1 MATAGMTPPTELIGI
16 YYETNALAEILNN
29 GRTSGQTAFWTAKF
43 KGNSATLQA
52 AKDSY
57 AQICT
62 NARKEAGG
70 PLDATSPD
78 IKSIW
83 SHYESAAAKLKTNSA
98 LKIQGVVPL
107 GVIAERTNVLAF
119 SGLTNI
125 RVTNTEE
132 GWTTEM
138 PTVFVAGFLRIGV
151 SQVEIGLAYPFKDAQ
166 SIETANTG
174 FVKWLQQIESQYKLH
189 EN

>member
-1 MATAGMTPPTELIGI
+1 
-16 YYETNALAEILNN
+16 
-29 GRTSGQTAFWTAKF
+29 
-43 KGNSATLQA
+43 
-52 AKDSY
+52 
-57 AQICT
+57 
-62 NARKEAGG
+62 
-70 PLDATSPD
+70 
-78 IKSIW
+78 
-83 SHYESAAAKLKTNSA
+83 
-98 LKIQGVVPL
+98 L